1 MKADGAS
8 VSHPSEPLLCVESLR
23 FGPAGRALVEPV
35 SFTLERGRCLVLL
48 GPNGAGKTSLMRTL
62 IGALSPLGGS
72 IRWDGRALADLT
84 ERERASL
91 MAFAA
96 PRPVDEGAFTVLH
109 LVLLGRMAAR
119 GMFAGPS
126 SVDLQRAHDALT
138 ELGLDRLCE
147 RTLAQLSEG
156 ERQLAQIGRA
166 LAQDAL
172 ALLLDEPAASLDLAR
187 QAALLTTV
195 RRLTEGRRA
204 VVLSTHDP
212 NHALAVA
219 DQVLLWQAPGRIAWG
234 PASQLLEPAVLSA
247 AYGVEVKRHRAEDG
261 AVMFGIGQRQPGPL
275 LPSSDKTA
283 SIRF

>member
-1 MKADGAS
+1 MAAADAPRS
-8 VSHPSEPLLCVESLR
+8 QASEPLLRVESLR
-23 FGPAGRALVEPV
+23 FGPSGHALAEPV

-48 GPNGAGKTSLMRTL
+48 GPNGSGKTSLMRTL
-62 IGALSPLGGS
+62 IGMLPPLGGS
-72 IRWDGRALADLT
+72 IQWDGRALADLT
-84 ERERASL
+84 ERDRASL

-96 PRPVDEGAFTVLH
+96 PRPIDEGAFTVLH
-109 LVLLGRMAAR
+109 LAILGRVAAR

-138 ELGLDRLCE
+138 ELGLDRLCD

-156 ERQLAQIGRA
+156 ERQLAQIARA
-166 LAQDAL
+166 LAQDAQ
-172 ALLLDEPAASLDLAR
+172 ALVLDEPAASLDLAR

-195 RRLTEGRRA
+195 RRLTQGGRA

-219 DQVLLWQAPGRIAWG
+219 DQVLLWQASGRIAWG

-247 AYGVEVKRHRAEDG
+247 AYGVPVKRHRAEDG
-261 AVMFGIGQRQPGPL
+261 AVVFGVGQPWPG
-275 LPSSDKTA
+275 T
-283 SIRF
+283 